1 MRFKAI
7 GLDPEQ
13 FLPWHGLND
22 DELQR
27 AGARRRIADESPG
40 FPCRISLEDAAHGER
55 LILLPYEHHA
65 VNSPYRAAGPIFVRE
80 QARRWIEEIGVV
92 PPVLRTRLLSVRG
105 YDATGLMEDADVIPG
120 AAVQERIES
129 MFANERIDYLH
140 VHFARRGCYACRIER
155 A

>member
-7 GLDPEQ
+7 GLDPEP
-13 FLPWHGLND
+13 FLAWHGLND
-22 DELQR
+22 DELVHAR
-27 AGARRRIADESPG
+27 ARRRVADETPG
-40 FPCRISLEDAAHGER
+40 FPCRISLEDAPRGER
-55 LILLPYEHHA
+55 VILLPYEHHA

-80 QARRWIEEIGVV
+80 HARRWDQAIGVV

-105 YDATGLMEDADVIPG
+105 YDAAGLMEDADVIPG
-120 AAVQERIES
+120 EALQERIETL
-129 MFANERIDYLH
+129 FANDRIDYLH

>member
-13 FLPWHGLND
+13 FLSWHGLND

-27 AGARRRIADESPG
+27 AGARRRVADETPG
-40 FPCRISLEDAAHGER
+40 FPCRISLEDAPQGER

-80 QARRWIEEIGVV
+80 HARKWNEEIGVV

-105 YDATGLMEDADVIPG
+105 YDAAGLMEDADVIPG
-120 AAVQERIES
+120 EALQERIET
-129 MFANERIDYLH
+129 MFANEQIDYLH
-140 VHFARRGCYACRIER
+140 VHFARRGCFACRIER